1 MTPPIPQLYCP
12 IPDLVHDRARE
23 LNVSTIAW
31 VERLGLYRDLDQ
43 YQRLVRLKPGLLA
56 ARVVPDGDFAA
67 MRVFVDFHTWLF
79 ALDDAYCDEGD
90 LGRKPG
96 ELATLFA
103 KLVRAAEAPSVPILA
118 DNPFSE
124 SLRDIRIR
132 LSACANDVQIGRWV
146 EAVRTYLS
154 HQIWEAANRVQGV
167 VPTLEEYALMRIH
180 NGAMK
185 SSIMLLDVAGAYQV
199 PATDMETDEM
209 RAMVE
214 MCATLVGW
222 DNDIYSY
229 RKETLR
235 CGDGQNLLD
244 VLMRERMY
252 SLPEA
257 MADAAA
263 MRDRIMLQFLRL
275 RTVMLDSGSEPVRR
289 FVGSLGSWVR
299 ANLEF
304 SRTSDRYI
312 GVDGMDAVERAC
324 TDSRPE
330 QLAKGPIPITSFE
343 WWWNAGK

>member
-1 MTPPIPQLYCP
+1 MTPPIPRLYCP
-12 IPDLVHDRARE
+12 IPDLVHDRALD
-23 LNVSTIAW
+23 LNVSTMAW
-31 VERLGLYRDLDQ
+31 VQRLGLYRDEEQ
-43 YQRLVRLKPGLLA
+43 YKRLVRLQPGLLA

-67 MRVFVDFHTWLF
+67 MGVFVDFHTWLF
-79 ALDDAYCDEGD
+79 ALDDAYCDEGE

-103 KLVRAAEAPSVPILA
+103 KLVRAAEVPSVPILA
-118 DNPFSE
+118 GNPFSE
-124 SLRDIRIR
+124 SLRDIRTR
-132 LSACANDVQIGRWV
+132 LGACATDVQIGRWV

-185 SSIMLLDVAGAYQV
+185 SSIMLLDVAGAYEV
-199 PATDMETDEM
+199 PAAEMETAEV
-209 RAMVE
+209 RALVE

-222 DNDIYSY
+222 DNDIYSH

-244 VLMRERMY
+244 VLVRENMY
-252 SLPEA
+252 SLHEA
-257 MADAAA
+257 MADAAS
-263 MRDRIMLQFLRL
+263 MRDRIMVQFLRL
-275 RTVMLDSGSEPVRR
+275 RALVLDGGSEPVRR

-304 SRTSDRYI
+304 SRTSDRYV
-312 GVDGMDAVERAC
+312 GVDGMDEVERAC
-324 TDSRPE
+324 TDSRPDA
-330 QLAKGPIPITSFE
+330 LAEGPVPITPFE
-343 WWWNAGK
+343 WWWSAGK